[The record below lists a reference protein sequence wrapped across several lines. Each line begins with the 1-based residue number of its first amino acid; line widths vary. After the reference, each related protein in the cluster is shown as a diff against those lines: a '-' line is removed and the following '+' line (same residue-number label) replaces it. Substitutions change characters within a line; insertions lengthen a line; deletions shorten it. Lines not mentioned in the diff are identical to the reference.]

1 MNPEMA
7 NLRAATNP
15 QQSCAACPSF
25 QGPGSPCAQ
34 GLPADPSTVCDLF
47 GQPMQNPMEEG
58 MEAPAQGAAPPQADI
73 MAQLFGG
80 G

>member
-1 MNPEMA
+1 MNPEMV

-25 QGPGSPCAQ
+25 AGPGQPCAQ
-34 GLPADPSTVCDLF
+34 GLPADPSAVCDLF
-47 GQPMQNPMEEG
+47 GQPPQ
-58 MEAPAQGAAPPQADI
+58 AAAPQGEMPPAEGGAPPADI